1 MSPQLKLLSCQHKGK
16 NMGKRIRGGQE
27 RVKSSEDCS
36 GRREQETETRIKISE
51 VASNFKDTEL
61 AGNESSSRCV
71 GAPHL
76 MEISPV
82 SHLFITARFICF
94 PSRPYN
100 PWCICIILMKAVI
113 ITISKGN

>member
-1 MSPQLKLLSCQHKGK
+1 
-16 NMGKRIRGGQE
+16 MGKRISGGQE

-61 AGNESSSRCV
+61 EGNESSSRRV

>member
-1 MSPQLKLLSCQHKGK
+1 M
-16 NMGKRIRGGQE
+16 
-27 RVKSSEDCS
+27 KSSEDCS

-61 AGNESSSRCV
+61 AGKESSSRRV